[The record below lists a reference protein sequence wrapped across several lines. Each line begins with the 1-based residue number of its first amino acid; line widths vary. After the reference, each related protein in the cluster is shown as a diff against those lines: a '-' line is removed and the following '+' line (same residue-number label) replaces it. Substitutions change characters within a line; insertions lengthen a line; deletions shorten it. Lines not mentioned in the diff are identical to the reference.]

1 MPDEEANGGG
11 ILGGEELLGGLDEP
25 VPERPARGRRG
36 SPRRRRPASD
46 HGDPDRPRRPRR
58 TSGETLKRILVA
70 LPWIAFA
77 IAIVVAGGAIFAAAM
92 IAIGGL
98 CLREF
103 FDVTHDR
110 RPVQI
115 PVYITILAAVLAAY
129 FGDVFHVMI
138 VVVAS
143 LPLLFIFSVDP
154 RRKGSLVISVSLGML
169 AVIWIGLPLA
179 HAVFLRE
186 LPDHGAS
193 LLVNVL
199 VGTFVS
205 DTAAY
210 ATGRMFGHRRIFP
223 RISPNKTLEGLIGGF
238 VIGALAVW
246 FAGLYQDWL
255 SGTDAL
261 LIGLVVAAIA
271 PLGDLFESAF
281 KRDIGI
287 KDTGTIF
294 GPHGGMLDRLDAV
307 LFTVVAGYYISLALV
322 Y

>member
-1 MPDEEANGGG
+1 MNDEIEPGG
-11 ILGGEELLGGLDEP
+11 ILGGEELLGAADEA
-25 VPERPARGRRG
+25 PAPPPPKRRGRSPKRRSSRG
-36 SPRRRRPASD
+36 RDVTTPPGSRGPKRRR
-46 HGDPDRPRRPRR
+46 
-58 TSGETLKRILVA
+58 GETLKRILFA

-77 IAIVVAGGAIFAAAM
+77 IAIVVAGGAVFAAAV

-103 FDVTHDR
+103 FAVTHDR
-110 RPVQI
+110 KPVQI
-115 PVYITILAAVLAAY
+115 PVYLSVLACVIAAY
-129 FGDVFHVMI
+129 FGDVFHLMI

-143 LPLLFIFSVDP
+143 LPLLFLFSADP
-154 RRKGSLVISVSLGML
+154 RRKGSLVISVSLGVL
-169 AVIWIGLPLA
+169 AIVWIGLPLA
-179 HAVFLRE
+179 HAIFLRE

-199 VGTFVS
+199 VGTFVA

-261 LIGLVVAAIA
+261 MMGLVVAAIA
-271 PLGDLFESAF
+271 PIGDLFESAF

-307 LFTVVAGYYISLALV
+307 LFTVVAGYYVSLALV